1 MYYITELSRL
11 LGGEYQIATLSASKD
26 MNKRTQSVRW
36 LNQIDQPTGYLEAVT
51 YMERL
56 VRAID
61 RGSEPETVWL
71 LEHPSIYTRG
81 TSASDSEI
89 IDRESFPIYE
99 TGRGGKFTYHGP
111 GQIVGYTMLDL
122 RKRKMDIR
130 AFVHD
135 LEEWIIATL
144 AKFSIRGERRN
155 NRIGIWVVCKKSSI
169 NGLHEEKKIA
179 AIGVRVRRWI
189 SYHGISINVEP
200 DLRHFKGIIPCGIPE
215 FGVTSLL
222 DLGIT
227 ATMNDVAD
235 AMHLSFEETF
245 GRKTQMDPKI

>member
-1 MYYITELSRL
+1 
-11 LGGEYQIATLSASKD
+11 
-26 MNKRTQSVRW
+26 MNKKSHPIRW

-51 YMERL
+51 YMEHL
-56 VRAID
+56 VSAID

-144 AKFSIRGERRN
+144 AKFSIRESAERTKLVFGLSVTKAPKMGSLKR
-155 NRIGIWVVCKKSSI
+155 KKLPPSGFVS
-169 NGLHEEKKIA
+169 
-179 AIGVRVRRWI
+179 GVG
-189 SYHGISINVEP
+189 S
-200 DLRHFKGIIPCGIPE
+200 
-215 FGVTSLL
+215 
-222 DLGIT
+222 
-227 ATMNDVAD
+227 ATTEY
-235 AMHLSFEETF
+235 L
-245 GRKTQMDPKI
+245 